1 MPKYNSR
8 LDKRAKKK
16 SNVVLNSLIGVVL
29 LLIAIVGATIFL
41 GNDNEPAAGDNAESP
56 SNEVADS
63 SSSNEE
69 EETEEPAA
77 DTSTD
82 ENEEAEDEESSNENG
97 SETGT
102 DSEDADEDKPVA
114 DGEALAEDEDKD
126 KKEEKEKENKKEE
139 KESSDDKKKI
149 VKESDAPNVKKEIV
163 NPAWKPIGTQQTG
176 EHVAKYEEDSADWQ
190 EKVQALSYA
199 TGLPEDNMTVW
210 WLERNG
216 GPDKAIGTVA
226 PKDQS
231 TTYRVYLQWVDGKGW
246 KPVKMEELIE
256 NDKD

>member
-1 MPKYNSR
+1 MPKYKSR

-16 SNVVLNSLIGVVL
+16 SNVVLNSLIGIVVL
-29 LLIAIVGATIFL
+29 LIVVVGATIFL
-41 GNDNEPAAGDNAESP
+41 GNDTEPAAGDNTEST

-63 SSSNEE
+63 SDSNNE
-69 EETEEPAA
+69 EETEDPSA
-77 DTSTD
+77 DTSSS
-82 ENEEAEDEESSNENG
+82 ENEVAANEDASTEDDSEADNAAEDEDDN
-97 SETGT
+97 
-102 DSEDADEDKPVA
+102 KPVA
-114 DGEALAEDEDKD
+114 DGEGLAGDEKQDEKD
-126 KKEEKEKENKKEE
+126 KKEEKD
-139 KESSDDKKKI
+139 SSDDKKKI
-149 VKESDAPNVKKEIV
+149 VKDSNAPNVKKEIV
-163 NPAWKPIGTQQTG
+163 NPGWKPIGTQQTG
-176 EHVAKYEEDSADWQ
+176 EHVAEYKENSADWQ

-226 PKDQS
+226 PKDKS
-231 TTYRVYLQWVDGKGW
+231 TTYRVYLEWIDGKGW